1 MKIIS
6 FSNEVWEKE
15 FLAKRL
21 PDHAFVFEDGFM
33 QDRTDIA
40 DSEAECV
47 SVFVSSRVGAAEMDR
62 FPNLKYIA
70 TRSTGFD
77 HIDLAEAGKR
87 GIVVSNVPTYG
98 ENSVAEMAFALL
110 LALSRRI
117 YDSYKQVI
125 ETSSFSPKGLTGFDL
140 KGKTLGVVGTGH
152 IGVYAIK
159 IGKGFGMNIIAYD
172 PFKNDALATELGFR
186 YVDDFNEL
194 LAVSD
199 VITLHVPHN
208 DHTHHMI
215 NMDNIGKIKKGAV
228 LINTARG
235 PVVETLAMVKALEE
249 GILAGAGLDVL
260 EEEDFLLDEQAL
272 LHMEHPNGEKLK
284 NVLANQY
291 LIDHP
296 RVIVTPHNAFNTKEA
311 LERILSTTAD
321 NIAAYTKGQPQNVVK
336 GGN

>member
-1 MKIIS
+1 MKVVS
-6 FSNEVWEKE
+6 FSNEAWEKD
-15 FLAKRL
+15 FLTKRL
-21 PDHAFVFEDGFM
+21 PEQTFVFEDGFM
-33 QDRTDIA
+33 QDRTDVSDA
-40 DSEAECV
+40 EAEAI
-47 SVFVSSRVGAAEMDR
+47 SVFVTSHVGAMEMDR
-62 FPNLKYIA
+62 FPQLKFIT

-77 HIDLAEAGKR
+77 HIDLVEAEKR
-87 GIVVSNVPTYG
+87 GIIVSNVPTYG

-125 ETSSFSPKGLTGFDL
+125 ETGSFSPKGLTGFDL

-152 IGVYAIK
+152 IGVYAVK
-159 IGKGFGMNIIAYD
+159 IGKGFGMDIIAYD
-172 PFKNDALATELGFR
+172 PFKNDALAAEFGFR
-186 YVDDFNEL
+186 YVDSFDEI
-194 LAVSD
+194 LATSD

-215 NMDNIGKIKKGAV
+215 NMGNVKKIKKGAV

-235 PVVETLAMVKALEE
+235 PVVETMAMVKALEE
-249 GILAGAGLDVL
+249 GILACAGLDVL

-311 LERILSTTAD
+311 LERILMVTAD
-321 NIAAYTKGQPQNVVK
+321 NIEVYVKGELQNVVRGVK
-336 GGN
+336 

>member
-6 FSNEVWEKE
+6 VGNEQWEKE
-15 FLAKRL
+15 YLSSRL
-21 PDHAFVFEDGFM
+21 PGQEMVFVDGFL
-33 QDRTDIA
+33 QDRTDVS
-40 DSEAECV
+40 DPSAEMLC
-47 SVFVSSRVGAAEMDR
+47 VFVSSHVGATELDR
-62 FPNLKYIA
+62 FPSVKYIV

-77 HIDLAEAGKR
+77 HIDLTEAVKR

-98 ENSVAEMAFALL
+98 DNSVAEMAFALL

-117 YDSYKQVI
+117 YDSYKQVV
-125 ETSSFSPKGLTGFDL
+125 EHTNFSPKGLTGFDL

-152 IGVYAIK
+152 IGAYAIR
-159 IGKGFGMNIIAYD
+159 IGKGFGMEVIAFD
-172 PFKNDALATELGFR
+172 PFKNDALANELGFR
-186 YVDDFNEL
+186 YVGSMDEL
-194 LAVSD
+194 LGLSD

-208 DHTHHMI
+208 DHTHHLISMESI
-215 NMDNIGKIKKGAV
+215 AKIKKGAI

-249 GILAGAGLDVL
+249 EILAGAGLDVL
-260 EEEDFLLDEQAL
+260 EEEDFMLDETAL
-272 LHMEHPNGEKLK
+272 LHTEAPTAEKLR

-311 LERILSTTAD
+311 LERILATTIE
-321 NIAAYTKGQPQNVVK
+321 NIEACVSGVPKNVVK
-336 GGN
+336 SS

>member
-6 FSNEVWEKE
+6 FSNEEWEKD
-15 FLAKRL
+15 FLSTHL
-21 PDHAFVFEDGFM
+21 PTHTFTFEDGFM
-33 QDRTDIA
+33 QDRTDIS
-40 DSEAECV
+40 DPDAEIV
-47 SVFVSSRVGAAEMDR
+47 SVFVSSHVGAMEMDR
-62 FPNLKYIA
+62 FPKLKCIV

-77 HIDLAEAGKR
+77 HIDLTEAAKR

-117 YDSYKQVI
+117 YDSYKQVV

-159 IGKGFGMNIIAYD
+159 IGKGFGMDIVAHD
-172 PFKNDALATELGFR
+172 PFKNDALAAELGFR
-186 YVDDFNEL
+186 YVDSFDEL
-194 LAVSD
+194 LGMSD

-208 DHTHHMI
+208 EHTHHMI
-215 NMDNIGKIKKGAV
+215 NVGNIGKIKKGAV

-235 PVVETLAMVKALEE
+235 PVVETIAMVKALEE

-260 EEEDFLLDEQAL
+260 EEEDFLLDEDAL

-311 LERILSTTAD
+311 LERILSVTVE
-321 NIAAYTKGQPQNVVK
+321 NIEAFIAGAPKNIVK
-336 GGN
+336 SS

>member
-6 FSNEVWEKE
+6 FSNEEWEKD
-15 FLAKRL
+15 FLSTHL
-21 PDHAFVFEDGFM
+21 PTHTFTFEDGFM
-33 QDRTDIA
+33 QDRTDIS
-40 DSEAECV
+40 DPDAEIV
-47 SVFVSSRVGAAEMDR
+47 SVFVSSHVGAMEMDR
-62 FPNLKYIA
+62 FPKLKCIV

-77 HIDLAEAGKR
+77 HIDLTEAAKR

-117 YDSYKQVI
+117 YDSYKQVV

-159 IGKGFGMNIIAYD
+159 IGKGFGMDIVAYD
-172 PFKNDALATELGFR
+172 PFKNDALAAELGFR
-186 YVDDFNEL
+186 YVDSFDEL
-194 LAVSD
+194 LGMSD

-208 DHTHHMI
+208 EHTHHMI
-215 NMDNIGKIKKGAV
+215 NVGNIGKIKKGAV

-235 PVVETLAMVKALEE
+235 PVVETIAMVKALEE

-260 EEEDFLLDEQAL
+260 EEEDFLLDEDAL

-311 LERILSTTAD
+311 LERILSVTVE
-321 NIAAYTKGQPQNVVK
+321 NIEAFIAGAPKNIVK
-336 GGN
+336 SS

>member
-1 MKIIS
+1 MNIVS
-6 FSNEVWEKE
+6 FGNEQWEKDY
-15 FLAKRL
+15 LTARL
-21 PDHAFVFEDGFM
+21 PGHTFTFVDGFM
-33 QDRTDIA
+33 QDRTDVA
-40 DSEAECV
+40 DTEAEIV
-47 SVFVSSRVGAAEMDR
+47 SVFVSSHVGAAEMDR
-62 FPNLKYIA
+62 FPKLKYIV

-77 HIDLAEAGKR
+77 HVDLNEAAKR

-117 YDSYKQVI
+117 YDSYKQVV
-125 ETSSFSPKGLTGFDL
+125 EKTSFSPKGLTGFDL

-159 IGKGFGMNIIAYD
+159 IGKGFGMDIVAYD

-186 YVDDFNEL
+186 YVDSFDEL
-194 LAVSD
+194 LGASD

-215 NMDNIGKIKKGAV
+215 NMNNIAKIKKGAV

-235 PVVETLAMVKALEE
+235 PVVETLAMVKALED

-260 EEEDFLLDEQAL
+260 EEEDFMLDETVL
-272 LHMEHPNGEKLK
+272 LHMEIPAAEKLK

-311 LERILSTTAD
+311 LERILAVTAED
-321 NIAAYTKGQPQNVVK
+321 IEAFIAGAPKNIVK
-336 GGN
+336 SL